1 MFDKFSKTIL
11 ALCASFALSLDA
23 AHAGDSFIETSSC
36 DRWEASNY
44 KRANK
49 TDRLK
54 LGLALG
60 GGGARGAA
68 EVGVLKVLDEAGIK
82 FDYICGTS
90 IGAVVGGFYALGASP
105 AVMQKEFENGNVMEH
120 FMTVPLWFR
129 VAISPVIKFV
139 NIFKEKDYDGLYAGN
154 RFRTY
159 LMGKLTAEEQ
169 LIEHLPIPFAAVA
182 LNVMD
187 GKPYMI
193 RKGNMG
199 WAMQASCAVPTLRKP
214 VELGDNLF
222 CDGGLICNLPVKQCR
237 EMGADI
243 VIAVNIDEPFIPLS
257 KGQLTGFGTM
267 AKRMIAWDLQDL
279 DAPQAKYADITIHPD
294 TSGISLISTKRKDAK
309 RGVKSG
315 EEAAKAA
322 LPEILKLLEECNIPI
337 SQKRKISAL

>member
-1 MFDKFSKTIL
+1 MFDKLAKTIF
-11 ALCASFALSLDA
+11 ALCAVFAFSLDA
-23 AHAGDSFIETSSC
+23 VHASDSFIETSSC
-36 DRWEASNY
+36 DRWEATNY
-44 KRANK
+44 KRASK
-49 TDRLK
+49 PDRLK

-105 AVMQKEFENGNVMEH
+105 LVMQKEFENGNVMEH

-129 VAISPVIKFV
+129 VAISPVIKLV
-139 NIFKEKDYDGLYAGN
+139 NVFKEKDYDGLYAGN

-159 LMGKLTAEEQ
+159 LMGKLTTEEQ
-169 LIEHLPIPFAAVA
+169 MIEHLPIPFAAVA

-214 VELGDNLF
+214 VELGDSLF

-237 EMGADI
+237 EMGADV
-243 VIAVNIDEPFIPLS
+243 VIAVNIDEPFIPLK
-257 KGQLTGFGTM
+257 KGQLTGFGSM
-267 AKRMIAWDLQDL
+267 AKRMIAWDLHDL
-279 DAPQAKYADITIHPD
+279 DGPQAKYADITIHPD
-294 TSGISLISTKRKDAK
+294 TTGISLISTKRKDAK
-309 RGVKSG
+309 RGVKAG
-315 EEAAKAA
+315 EEAARVA
-322 LPEILKLLEECNIPI
+322 LPDILKLLQECNIPV
-337 SQKRKISAL
+337 SPKRK